1 MPENEID
8 LERVVHDPRYRRQ
21 VVERLKREDTQDVN
35 RVPDTDAETRRSR
48 ARVPTPCE
56 PG

>member
-1 MPENEID
+1 MPEDEID

-21 VVERLKREDTQDVN
+21 VVERLNREDTQGVN
-35 RVPDTDAETRRSR
+35 KGRDSASDSRR